1 MDWKAIDAGDQEWF
15 VQHMPTALA
24 RRDAGYLVS
33 LRRRWIEWVITGG
46 IGLFGLLV
54 LDWSALHAVM
64 LLLITHWLGWLTDL
78 VQWRLRAKALL
89 LAYRIE
95 HDDTR
100 FWQLVAILRGKRR
113 AVVDRNTAPP
123 LGLSIAVDLVAGA
136 VATVLTLQGLQRSG
150 AELMPALISSSVV
163 AAALLI
169 LAFGVLPDLR
179 SRLALQPD
187 GSVTLPVFRVGQRG
201 IGLLV
206 LVFGLMAA
214 GGGTLAGSWLMGC
227 VYGFFML
234 MGAIELRWGVT
245 HAKAE
250 IEWLR
255 RERSGIEKKENPGCS
270 GRVEIANEVSSTE

>member
-1 MDWKAIDAGDQEWF
+1 VDWKALETGDQKWF
-15 VQHMPTALA
+15 VQHTPTALA
-24 RRDAGYLVS
+24 RREAGYLSS
-33 LRRRWIEWVITGG
+33 LRRRWIEWLMTGG

-54 LDWSALHAVM
+54 LDWSALHAVV
-64 LLLITHWLGWLTDL
+64 LLLITHWFQWLTDL
-78 VQWRLRAKALL
+78 VQWRLRAKALP

-113 AVVDRNTAPP
+113 AAPDTSTAPP

-136 VATVLTLQGLQRSG
+136 VATVLTLQGLQRG
-150 AELMPALISSSVV
+150 AAEVLPALISPSVG

-169 LAFGVLPDLR
+169 LAFGVVPDLR

-206 LVFGLMAA
+206 LVFGLMTA

-227 VYGFFML
+227 VYGFLML
-234 MGAIELRWGVT
+234 IGAIELRWGVAY
-245 HAKAE
+245 AKSE
-250 IEWLR
+250 IEWLQ
-255 RERSGIEKKENPGCS
+255 RERSVVEKS
-270 GRVEIANEVSSTE
+270 